1 MTDNNMAEQSPE
13 TQPGMDIV
21 MPAEPTEDPRITQER
36 IAFERYVQD
45 QGEAIPSNFK
55 SAEDW
60 FNSLK
65 EAQSQYTK
73 GQQEIAELKQNYSET
88 GVQNPA
94 YDPQAQGQ
102 PQMEAS
108 QEQAQPDVSDMPD
121 ELVIN
126 KPVEPPTPEGV
137 TQNDWAKWGQ
147 EMDTNSGNLTEAT
160 RQEIATRLK
169 ADPVVVDQM
178 VRGRQAMK
186 EQSFN
191 KSADVVGGAENLKQ
205 ILKWAGESLP
215 AAEVEA
221 ANRALQTDAYA
232 SVLLGL
238 QARHQ
243 QTVTPTATSQ
253 EPTVSTPNAV
263 PQGQTR
269 NPASNQVQAFVSEL
283 EMKAAIQDPRY
294 RTDPAFRQ
302 AVEQRMIISYQHGYR
317 NR

>member
-1 MTDNNMAEQSPE
+1 
-13 TQPGMDIV
+13 
-21 MPAEPTEDPRITQER
+21 
-36 IAFERYVQD
+36 
-45 QGEAIPSNFK
+45 
-55 SAEDW
+55 
-60 FNSLK
+60 
-65 EAQSQYTK
+65 
-73 GQQEIAELKQNYSET
+73 
-88 GVQNPA
+88 
-94 YDPQAQGQ
+94 
-102 PQMEAS
+102 
-108 QEQAQPDVSDMPD
+108 
-121 ELVIN
+121 
-126 KPVEPPTPEGV
+126 
-137 TQNDWAKWGQ
+137 
-147 EMDTNSGNLTEAT
+147 
-160 RQEIATRLK
+160 
-169 ADPVVVDQM
+169 
-178 VRGRQAMK
+178 MK

-221 ANRALQTDAYA
+221 ANRALQTEAYA